1 MRCARTLSTFLLFFS
16 IAICTSAQEC
26 KIKIAV
32 AHWDGKTLQI
42 GLTPDQAKFW
52 NREKAKRYSRLCL
65 SGDQPDYV
73 IAWSENSSTGDL
85 TKLPVRRGAG
95 KSNPE
100 APISI
105 PVERLGDAAHYAI
118 YDLSKTSAEAI
129 HSGVGSREASAPA
142 EPPMGR
148 ITNMPEPKLDVSRTS
163 TSIADPAEAMRN
175 ALDWLK
181 KKK

>member
-1 MRCARTLSTFLLFFS
+1 MRPLLSAMLFLLFLAPS
-16 IAICTSAQEC
+16 VSAQAC
-26 KIKIAV
+26 KVTFAI
-32 AHWDGKTLQI
+32 AHWDGKTVQV
-42 GLTPDQAKFW
+42 GLSPDQAKFW
-52 NREKAKRYSRLCL
+52 NREKAKRYSGLCL
-65 SGDQPDYV
+65 SGYEPDFV
-73 IAWSENSSTGDL
+73 IAWSENSSAGDL

-100 APISI
+100 APVSI
-105 PVERLGDAAHYAI
+105 PLERLGDAAHYAI

-129 HSGVGSREASAPA
+129 HSGTGSRQASAPA

-148 ITNMPEPKLDVSRTS
+148 ITAMPEPNLDVSRTS
-163 TSIADPAEAMRN
+163 TSIADPTEAMRN